1 MPFLFSDSVIPF
13 TSGVNLRP
21 HNLPPTP
28 TSGLL
33 SFQLYIVFQ
42 SPKKAFTL
50 GKLSCS
56 PN

>member
-21 HNLPPTP
+21 YNLPPTL

-50 GKLSCS
+50 GKLSCA